1 MVLRGWAL
9 AERGQFD
16 EGIGRLR
23 DGGDAYQAT
32 GANLES
38 PHWFALLAEA
48 YGKAGRVEEAQAVL
62 REALALVE
70 RTGIRYHEAELHRL
84 LGELFLGRAEERADA
99 CFRRALKIAR
109 QQHAKSWELRAAVSL
124 ARLWKS
130 QGRRGEA
137 RELLAPVYGWFTEG
151 FGTADLKN
159 AKDLLDELA

>member
-1 MVLRGWAL
+1 MAPRA
-9 AERGQFD
+9 ARSS
-16 EGIGRLR
+16 
-23 DGGDAYQAT
+23 AKS
-32 GANLES
+32 S
-38 PHWFALLAEA
+38 PAW
-48 YGKAGRVEEAQAVL
+48 Y
-62 REALALVE
+62 
-70 RTGIRYHEAELHRL
+70 
-84 LGELFLGRAEERADA
+84 EERADA